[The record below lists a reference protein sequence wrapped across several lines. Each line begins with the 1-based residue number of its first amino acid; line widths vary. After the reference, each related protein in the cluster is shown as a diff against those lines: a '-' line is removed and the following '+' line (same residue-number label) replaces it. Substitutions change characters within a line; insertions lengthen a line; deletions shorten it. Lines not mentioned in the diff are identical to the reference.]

1 MSRELWI
8 TAGAVVVI
16 LGIAVAFIAVK
27 KFRPHEWWPDR
38 GIDYKVVDGEDF
50 ELHTF
55 YAKGVDGDAP
65 ALLLMHG
72 GAWQFGTPA
81 KMFPQC
87 AFFARNG
94 MHCFAVRYR
103 VSGGGPPDVRGA
115 IQDTRD
121 AFDYVLANAEKL
133 GVDTSRIFVGGGSAG
148 GHLAAA
154 IGAGLP
160 DKSAAE
166 RPAGLVL
173 YNPMIDLAP
182 GMPDHTLVSDYWEE
196 VSPLHHL
203 DDRTP
208 PALVLLGDR
217 DTEISVETAERFCAA
232 MQAVGGQCEVAV
244 YPGRGH
250 GFFNYNPGNT
260 RDFDSTNERVLGFL
274 SGL

>member
-1 MSRELWI
+1 MSRELWY
-8 TAGAVVVI
+8 TAGVVAA
-16 LGIAVAFIAVK
+16 LLLLAALFAVK

-38 GIDYKVVDGEDF
+38 GIAYKTVAGEDF
-50 ELHTF
+50 ELHAF
-55 YAKGVDGDAP
+55 FARDKAGQAP
-65 ALLLMHG
+65 ALLLLHG

-94 MHCFAVRYR
+94 YHCFAVRYR
-103 VSGGGPPDVRGA
+103 VSGGAPPDVRGA
-115 IQDTRD
+115 IADARD
-121 AFDYVLANAEKL
+121 AFDHVLENAAEL
-133 GVDTSRIFVGGGSAG
+133 GVDATRIFIGGGSAG

-154 IGAGLP
+154 VGAGLP
-160 DKSAAE
+160 EKSAP

-182 GMPDHTLVSDYWEE
+182 GMPDHNLVRDFWAD

-203 DDRTP
+203 DERTP

-217 DTEISVETAERFCAA
+217 DTEISVATAERFCAA
-232 MQAVGGQCEVAV
+232 LREVGGRCEVQV

-250 GFFNYNPGNT
+250 GFFNYHPADT
-260 RDFDSTNERVLGFL
+260 TYFDLTNARVLDFL
-274 SGL
+274 NGL

>member
-1 MSRELWI
+1 MSREFSY
-8 TAGAVVVI
+8 TFGAV
-16 LGIAVAFIAVK
+16 AVLLLLVAVFAVK

-38 GIDYKVVDGEDF
+38 GIEYKTVEGEGF

-55 YAKGVDGDAP
+55 LAQDTQGKVP
-65 ALLLMHG
+65 ALLLLHG

-87 AFFARNG
+87 AFFARHG
-94 MHCFAVRYR
+94 MHCFSVRYR
-103 VSGGGPPDVRGA
+103 VSGGGLPDVRGA
-115 IQDTRD
+115 IADTRD
-121 AFDYVLANAEKL
+121 AFDYVLNNADEL
-133 GVDTSRIFVGGGSAG
+133 GVDATRIYIGGGSAG

-154 IGAGLP
+154 VGAGLP
-160 DKSAAE
+160 DKAAT

-182 GMPDHTLVSDYWEE
+182 GMPDHTLVKDYWAE

-203 DDRTP
+203 DERTP
-208 PALVLLGDR
+208 PALLLLGDQ
-217 DTEISVETAERFCAA
+217 DTEISVATAERFCTALRD
-232 MQAVGGQCEVAV
+232 VGGRCEVAV

-250 GFFNYNPGNT
+250 GFFNYNPANPKY
-260 RDFDSTNERVLGFL
+260 FDLTNERVLRFL